1 MNGDIGYHAFG
12 NKLLLNVLA
21 DHFVAGLKR
30 KLSGKSDMQ
39 LPRHLRVPVGFRF
52 LDSVPESIAVSV
64 LSRCVVGQHDLRVD
78 HAALVVVI
86 LGPVGAF
93 IVETLAGLVGRRSC
107 GRR

>member
-1 MNGDIGYHAFG
+1 
-12 NKLLLNVLA
+12 
-21 DHFVAGLKR
+21 
-30 KLSGKSDMQ
+30 MQ
-39 LPRHLRVPVGFRF
+39 FPRHLRIPVGFSF

-64 LSRCVVGQHDLRVD
+64 LSRRVVRQHDLRVD